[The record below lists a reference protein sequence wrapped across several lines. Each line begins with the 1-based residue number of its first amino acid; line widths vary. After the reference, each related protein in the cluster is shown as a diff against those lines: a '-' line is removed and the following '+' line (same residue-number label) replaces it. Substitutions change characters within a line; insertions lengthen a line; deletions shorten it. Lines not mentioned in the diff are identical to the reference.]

1 MAVDFAETDDV
12 GVGRD
17 NRSRDRRGR
26 SRPDSSQTGYQQSR
40 RPNRFQPRRKV
51 CIFCADKTKVINW
64 KNFDSLRR
72 FVGDNGEIYPRRK
85 SGLCARHQRRVA
97 VAIKR
102 ARHLALLP
110 FTSDH
115 VRVMSRN

>member
-1 MAVDFAETDDV
+1 MAEGFADTNNIE
-12 GVGRD
+12 GGRE

-26 SRPDSSQTGYQQSR
+26 SRPDSSQAGYQPSR

-64 KNFDSLRR
+64 KSFDSLRR
-72 FVGDNGEIYPRRK
+72 FVGDNGEIHPRRK

-110 FTSDH
+110 FTSEH
-115 VRVMSRN
+115 VRLMSRS